1 MNLHIQRPKY
11 DPNNEGW
18 GSHQPVLTYLL
29 NKIPNC
35 RFLELG
41 AGDNSTSLIT
51 ELSSYSEH
59 YETNF
64 EWYQKMK
71 KYETDIHKII
81 FWNQYTMYEWLNCP
95 AFEQEWDVAF
105 IDNAPGESR
114 QSNLLKLRDKCRF
127 IVCHDTEE
135 VYKPSASNYGWNFST
150 FKYNFVFDKYNTYTN
165 VLSNF
170 EEFKMDI

>member
-1 MNLHIQRPKY
+1 
-11 DPNNEGW
+11 
-18 GSHQPVLTYLL
+18 
-29 NKIPNC
+29 
-35 RFLELG
+35 
-41 AGDNSTSLIT
+41 
-51 ELSSYSEH
+51 
-59 YETNF
+59 
-64 EWYQKMK
+64 
-71 KYETDIHKII
+71 
-81 FWNQYTMYEWLNCP
+81 MYEWLNCP

>member
-1 MNLHIQRPKY
+1 
-11 DPNNEGW
+11 
-18 GSHQPVLTYLL
+18 
-29 NKIPNC
+29 
-35 RFLELG
+35 
-41 AGDNSTSLIT
+41 
-51 ELSSYSEH
+51 
-59 YETNF
+59 
-64 EWYQKMK
+64 MK
-71 KYETDIHKII
+71 KYETDNHKII